1 MSRERTNPSPLF
13 PPGVALLPDDFA
25 DRLVAIKEITGLT
38 WEGMAVCLGVDIR
51 QLQHWRNGGTPN
63 GGAMLSLVELATR
76 VPDGLGTLLNRDLI
90 VIHRGRSSRV
100 RRAPS
105 GRGVAT

>member
-13 PPGVALLPDDFA
+13 PPGVSLLPDDFRGPA
-25 DRLVAIKEITGLT
+25 CPPSRRSTGLT

-76 VPDGLGTLLNRDLI
+76 VPDGLGTLLNQDLI
-90 VIHRGRSSRV
+90 VVYRGR
-100 RRAPS
+100 
-105 GRGVAT
+105 

>member
-1 MSRERTNPSPLF
+1 MSRERLNPSPLF
-13 PPGVALLPDDFA
+13 PPGIALLPEDFCR
-25 DRLVAIKEITGLT
+25 RLVAVKEITGLS

-76 VPDGLGTLLNRDLI
+76 VPEGLGALLDQDLI
-90 VIHRGRSSRV
+90 VVYRRS
-100 RRAPS
+100 
-105 GRGVAT
+105 